1 MADFIAVIRRAV
13 DGLSDN
19 TPEMRIRVYDRARS
33 AVQRQLDNMK
43 PRPADD
49 VIARQLDK
57 LDEAIA
63 TIESEFS
70 GAPAAAV
77 AAVPEPAPIEE
88 PAPPPYEPEPE
99 PAPEPEP
106 QPEPEPEPEPKPA
119 PRYVAP
125 EPAPMEPPAFL
136 MREPAPVAVER
147 VEPKPEPVP
156 EPAPRPEPTF
166 ESERPAVSEEPQPD
180 EAEEPDATSDDDTM
194 PPAAEEPEAS
204 WQRDRFDEP
213 LGERQPPR
221 PIELAWE
228 HPAEPARRD
237 TSFTSDSRF
246 DFNPSPAARPKETS
260 TDPWTPVVTD
270 NPFHEPAQIFN
281 PEAANQEPA
290 AKRDDPFLSEMP
302 KAATEP
308 KSWWDDV
315 ERSPAPPMPSAPPS
329 STSRDTSWD
338 SFEAFV
344 GERSTGKTANDPK
357 PPRGRDGMSIVQ
369 PEPAPPEAVKQTPVP
384 EERDSRGKFF
394 AGILAAIILLGGAG
408 YAGWRFSD
416 SILGLVNGTSSTGS
430 QSASKSQ
437 PATGQQTPATD
448 TKPGDASTTPAATPA
463 ATPAVTGPQKF
474 TQRLMADGSEV
485 DSGSSGEQVASAAQA
500 EGKSVANQNE
510 KPTAQPA
517 STQTPAQP
525 ATTPTGSQPDA
536 ASSQQAAPV
545 KMFLYE
551 ERLGQASPTALE
563 GTVTWSVKTD
573 DQDGRKEKMIQGDIS
588 VPGRKMS
595 AIFTLRK
602 NNDPTL
608 PASHI
613 IELTFS
619 LPKEFEG
626 RGIESVLRISMKDKE
641 QEQGDPLV
649 AVPAKITD
657 YFHMIALNAFADA
670 VKTNLNLLKSRDWM
684 DIPVTYSN
692 GRRALLTLQKGP
704 EGQKVFDE
712 VISSWQASGDSAVPI
727 PATPPAQ

>member
-49 VIARQLDK
+49 VIARQLEK

-63 TIESEFS
+63 AIESEFT
-70 GAPAAAV
+70 GAPKGEPE
-77 AAVPEPAPIEE
+77 AAVPVLVDEAPV
-88 PAPPPYEPEPE
+88 PPPP
-99 PAPEPEP
+99 PEPEP
-106 QPEPEPEPEPKPA
+106 QPLTEPAPRDVVAPKPA
-119 PRYVAP
+119 SA
-125 EPAPMEPPAFL
+125 EPPAFL
-136 MREPAPVAVER
+136 VRAPEPVVEKR
-147 VEPKPEPVP
+147 VEPKPEPVFEREP
-156 EPAPRPEPTF
+156 EPKIEPAPTPADSAPVEPEHPTPTP
-166 ESERPAVSEEPQPD
+166 E
-180 EAEEPDATSDDDTM
+180 DDTM
-194 PPAAEEPEAS
+194 PPPEAAVPDRGWQPAPVEPVEPWRRDAAEPEKS
-204 WQRDRFDEP
+204 WRSEAVDPDTTWRRERFDEP
-213 LGERQPPR
+213 LGLR
-221 PIELAWE
+221 
-228 HPAEPARRD
+228 EPARGTERNWDVFGRD
-237 TSFTSDSRF
+237 TGQAT
-246 DFNPSPAARPKETS
+246 PAAEPGTEAADAWNPT
-260 TDPWTPVVTD
+260 VTD
-270 NPFHEPAQIFN
+270 NPFHEPAEIFT
-281 PEAANQEPA
+281 PKMAAEPA
-290 AKRDDPFLSEMP
+290 TRPASRLDDPYAFERPTKS
-302 KAATEP
+302 AVEP
-308 KSWWDDV
+308 KSWLD
-315 ERSPAPPMPSAPPS
+315 EMKAPAIPAASPQSA
-329 STSRDTSWD
+329 RDASWD

-344 GERSTGKTANDPK
+344 GERSGAATAPDVT
-357 PPRGRDGMSIVQ
+357 PRGRDGMSIGVQ
-369 PEPAPPEAVKQTPVP
+369 EPPRETAKAAPPREDR
-384 EERDSRGKFF
+384 EGRGRLI
-394 AGILAAIILLGGAG
+394 AGIAAALIVLAGVG

-416 SILGLVNGTSSTGS
+416 DILGLVNGVSSGSSQTAKSEPPAAQTS
-430 QSASKSQ
+430 Q
-437 PATGQQTPATD
+437 
-448 TKPGDASTTPAATPA
+448 PAATPSDGKPA
-463 ATPAVTGPQKF
+463 NTPTTPVATGPQKF
-474 TQRLMADGSEV
+474 TQRLMSDGSEV
-485 DSGSSGEQVASAAQA
+485 DTGASAEQVASAGQA

-510 KPTAQPA
+510 KPPAQPA
-517 STQTPAQP
+517 ATQAPAQP
-525 ATTPTGSQPDA
+525 ATTPATTGQNDTTA
-536 ASSQQAAPV
+536 APQAATM

-573 DQDGRKEKMIQGDIS
+573 DQNGHNEKMIQGDIS

-657 YFHMIALNAFADA
+657 YFHMVALNAFAEA
-670 VKTNLNLLKSRDWM
+670 VKTNLNLLKTRDWI

-704 EGQKVFDE
+704 EGRKIFDDVIASWE
-712 VISSWQASGDSAVPI
+712 VSGDSSVPT
-727 PATPPAQ
+727 PSTPPAQ